1 VLIQNYTN
9 YHIVF
14 LDDVSD
20 DNTLEQSMEYLK
32 KAGFPNDRITFVRNK

>member
-1 VLIQNYTN
+1 MQNYTN

-14 LDDVSD
+14 IDDVSD

-32 KAGFPNDRITFVRNK
+32 KLGFPRERITLVRNK